1 MINSSYFKT
10 LGVTPEQDIVD
21 IKRSFKR
28 LAPRYHPD
36 KNHNDADDAKRIFI
50 KVKTAYEK
58 IMEFKKN
65 G

>member
-1 MINSSYFKT
+1 MINSNYFKT
-10 LGVTPEQDIVD
+10 LGVTPEQDELD

-28 LAPRYHPD
+28 LASKYHPD
-36 KNHNDADDAKRIFI
+36 KNHNNADAKRIFI

-58 IMEFKKN
+58 IMEYKKN

>member
-1 MINSSYFKT
+1 MINGNYYKI
-10 LGVTPEQDIVD
+10 LGVSPEQNVDD

-28 LAPRYHPD
+28 LASKYHTD
-36 KNHNDADDAKRIFI
+36 KNFNNNDAKRTFL

-58 IMEFKKN
+58 IIEYKKN